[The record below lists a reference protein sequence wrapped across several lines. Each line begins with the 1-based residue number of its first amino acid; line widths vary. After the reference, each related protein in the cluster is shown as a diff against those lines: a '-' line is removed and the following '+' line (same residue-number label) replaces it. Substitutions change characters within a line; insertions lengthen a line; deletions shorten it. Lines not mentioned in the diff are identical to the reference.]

1 MHKREEEFR
10 RADNDRM
17 RRFFNARYDDIPA
30 AISNPSKDSEFFQG
44 ASRRPEPIQL
54 AAPSIQRQSSIST

>member
-1 MHKREEEFR
+1 
-10 RADNDRM
+10 M